1 MSDDRRATAAAED
14 TRDRID
20 SGRTGDKVPFPDPA
34 TAPMHTGAEAAGQ
47 PTPGEAIEADA
58 RRQEEIAAGFDRH
71 VEPMSAHATPERRR
85 MNRNFAIGLGA
96 ALAAVVAVVLL
107 VASYTAPS

>member
-1 MSDDRRATAAAED
+1 MSDDPRATAATERA
-14 TRDRID
+14 RDRID

-47 PTPGEAIEADA
+47 PTPKEAAEADVRHQEAI
-58 RRQEEIAAGFDRH
+58 AASFDRH

-85 MNRNFAIGLGA
+85 MNRKFAVGLGVV
-96 ALAAVVAVVLL
+96 LAAVVAVVLL